1 MLIVTL
7 ILLLCVVLC
16 TFIAYKIF
24 NSRKSEDPMD
34 AVISW
39 VCAIG
44 VGIVT
49 GLFLGGACI
58 GIVASRD
65 ADYKITTIYKNG
77 IDANV
82 TVTANKSVV
91 AFENDAIIEN
101 KNYEDSLTADIFGI
115 TDAADTADN
124 EEVSDGTLVLTKNQA
139 KLSKPL
145 DTVIVNGPLKNAKV
159 ERIDYGTRKLTY
171 KIFGSIV
178 YDTATETVARVT
190 TVHTGD
196 YGDLDKLLNK

>member
-1 MLIVTL
+1 MLIITI
-7 ILLLCVVLC
+7 ILLPCVALC

-24 NSRKSEDPMD
+24 NPRKSEDPMD
-34 AVISW
+34 AIMSW

-58 GIVASRD
+58 WMAASRD

-82 TVTANKSVV
+82 TVTTNKSVV
-91 AFENDAIIEN
+91 AFDNDAIIEN
-101 KNYEDSLTADIFGI
+101 KNYKDSLTADIFGI
-115 TDAADTADN
+115 TDAAEAVDDK
-124 EEVSDGTLVLTKNQA
+124 EMDDGTLVLTKNKA
-139 KLSKPL
+139 KLSKSL

-159 ERIDYGTRKLTY
+159 ERIEYGTRKLTY
-171 KIFGSIV
+171 KIFGSVV
-178 YDTATETVARVT
+178 YDTSTETVTKIT
-190 TVHTGD
+190 TTHTGD
-196 YGDLDKLLNK
+196 YADLDKLLNK

>member
-1 MLIVTL
+1 MLIITI
-7 ILLLCVVLC
+7 ILLPCVALC

-24 NSRKSEDPMD
+24 KPRKSEDPMD
-34 AVISW
+34 AIMSW

-58 GIVASRD
+58 MAVASRD
-65 ADYKITTIYKNG
+65 VDYKITTIYKNG

-82 TVTANKSVV
+82 TVTTNKSVV
-91 AFENDAIIEN
+91 AFDNDAIVEN
-101 KNYEDSLTADIFGI
+101 KNYEDSLTADISGI
-115 TDAADTADN
+115 TDAAETVDDK
-124 EEVSDGTLVLTKNQA
+124 EMDKGTLVLTKNQA
-139 KLSKPL
+139 KLSKSL

-159 ERIDYGTRKLTY
+159 TRIEYGTRKLTY

-190 TVHTGD
+190 TAHTGD
-196 YGDLDKLLNK
+196 YGDLDKLLTK

>member
-1 MLIVTL
+1 MLIITI
-7 ILLLCVVLC
+7 ILLPCVALC

-24 NSRKSEDPMD
+24 NPRKSEDPMD
-34 AVISW
+34 ATMSR

-44 VGIVT
+44 VGLVT
-49 GLFLGGACI
+49 GLSLGCACI

-82 TVTANKSVV
+82 TVTTNKSVV
-91 AFENDAIIEN
+91 AFDNDAIIEN
-101 KNYEDSLTADIFGI
+101 KNYEDSLTANIFGI
-115 TDAADTADN
+115 TDAAETVDDK
-124 EEVSDGTLVLTKNQA
+124 EIDKGTLVLTKNQA
-139 KLSKPL
+139 KLSKSL
-145 DTVIVNGPLKNAKV
+145 DKVIVNGPLKNAKV
-159 ERIDYGTRKLTY
+159 ERIEYGTRKLTY

-178 YDTATETVARVT
+178 YDTATETVAKVT
-190 TVHTGD
+190 TAHTGD

>member
-1 MLIVTL
+1 MLIITI
-7 ILLLCVVLC
+7 ILLPCVALCA
-16 TFIAYKIF
+16 FIAYKIF
-24 NSRKSEDPMD
+24 NPRKSEDPMD
-34 AVISW
+34 AIMSW

-58 GIVASRD
+58 IVVASRD

-82 TVTANKSVV
+82 TVTTNKSVV
-91 AFENDAIIEN
+91 AFDNDAIIEN
-101 KNYEDSLTADIFGI
+101 KNYKDSLTADIFGI
-115 TDAADTADN
+115 TDAAEAVDDK
-124 EEVSDGTLVLTKNQA
+124 EMDDGTLVLTKNKA
-139 KLSKPL
+139 KLSKSL
-145 DTVIVNGPLKNAKV
+145 DTIIVNGPLKNAKV
-159 ERIDYGTRKLTY
+159 ERIEYGTRKLTY

-178 YDTATETVARVT
+178 YDTTTETIARVT
-190 TVHTGD
+190 TAHTGD

>member
-1 MLIVTL
+1 MLIITI
-7 ILLLCVVLC
+7 ILLPCVALC

-24 NSRKSEDPMD
+24 NPRKSEDPMD
-34 AVISW
+34 AIMSW

-82 TVTANKSVV
+82 TVTTNKSVV
-91 AFENDAIIEN
+91 AFDNDTIVEN

-115 TDAADTADN
+115 TDAAETADDK
-124 EEVSDGTLVLTKNQA
+124 EMDKGTLVLTKNKA
-139 KLSKPL
+139 KLSKSL
-145 DTVIVNGPLKNAKV
+145 DTVIVDGPLKNAKV
-159 ERIDYGTRKLTY
+159 
-171 KIFGSIV
+171 
-178 YDTATETVARVT
+178 T
-190 TVHTGD
+190 TTHTGD
-196 YGDLDKLLNK
+196 YADLDKLLNK

>member
-1 MLIVTL
+1 MLIITI
-7 ILLLCVVLC
+7 ILLPCVALC

-24 NSRKSEDPMD
+24 NPRKSEDPMD
-34 AVISW
+34 AIMSW

-58 GIVASRD
+58 WMAASRD

-82 TVTANKSVV
+82 TVTTNKSVV
-91 AFENDAIIEN
+91 AFDNDTIVEN

-115 TDAADTADN
+115 TDAAKTVDN
-124 EEVSDGTLVLTKNQA
+124 KEMDDGTLVLTKNQA
-139 KLSKPL
+139 KLSKSL

-159 ERIDYGTRKLTY
+159 ERIEYGTRKLTY
-171 KIFGSIV
+171 KLFGSIV
-178 YDTATETVARVT
+178 YNTSTETVARVT
-190 TVHTGD
+190 TTHTGD
-196 YGDLDKLLNK
+196 YADLDKLLNK

>member
-1 MLIVTL
+1 MLIITI
-7 ILLLCVVLC
+7 ILLPCAALC

-24 NSRKSEDPMD
+24 NPRKSEDPMD
-34 AVISW
+34 AIMSW

-58 GIVASRD
+58 IVVASRD

-82 TVTANKSVV
+82 TVTTNKSVV
-91 AFENDAIIEN
+91 AFDNDAIIEN
-101 KNYEDSLTADIFGI
+101 KNYKDSLTADIFGI
-115 TDAADTADN
+115 TDAAEAVDDK
-124 EEVSDGTLVLTKNQA
+124 EMDDGTLVLTKNKA
-139 KLSKPL
+139 KLSKSL

-159 ERIDYGTRKLTY
+159 ERIEYGTRKLTY
-171 KIFGSIV
+171 KIFGSII
-178 YDTATETVARVT
+178 YDTTTETIARVT
-190 TVHTGD
+190 TAHTGD

>member
-1 MLIVTL
+1 MFIVTL
-7 ILLLCVVLC
+7 ILLLCVALC
-16 TFIAYKIF
+16 TFIAYKIS
-24 NSRKSEDPMD
+24 NPRKSEDPMD
-34 AVISW
+34 AIASW

-49 GLFLGGACI
+49 GLFLGGFCI
-58 GIVASRD
+58 IAVASRD

-82 TVTANKSVV
+82 TVTTNKSVV
-91 AFENDAIIEN
+91 AFDNDAIVEN

-115 TDAADTADN
+115 TDAAEAVDDK
-124 EEVSDGTLVLTKNQA
+124 EMDKGTLVLTKNQA
-139 KLSKPL
+139 KLSKSL

-159 ERIDYGTRKLTY
+159 TRIEYGTRKLTY

-178 YDTATETVARVT
+178 YDTTTETIARVT
-190 TVHTGD
+190 TAHTGD

>member
-1 MLIVTL
+1 MFIVTL
-7 ILLLCVVLC
+7 ILLLCVALC
-16 TFIAYKIF
+16 TFITYKIF
-24 NSRKSEDPMD
+24 NPRKSEDPMD
-34 AVISW
+34 VIMSW

-58 GIVASRD
+58 GLIASRD

-82 TVTANKSVV
+82 TVTSNKSIV
-91 AFENDAIIEN
+91 AFDNDAIVEN

-115 TDAADTADN
+115 TDAAETADDK
-124 EEVSDGTLVLTKNQA
+124 EVSDGTLVLTKNQA
-139 KLSKPL
+139 KLSKSL

-159 ERIDYGTRKLTY
+159 ERIEYGTRKLTY

-178 YDTATETVARVT
+178 YDTATETVAKVT
-190 TVHTGD
+190 TAHTGD

>member
-1 MLIVTL
+1 MLIITI
-7 ILLLCVVLC
+7 ILLPCVALC

-24 NSRKSEDPMD
+24 NPCKSEDPMD
-34 AVISW
+34 VIMSW

-44 VGIVT
+44 VGVVT

-82 TVTANKSVV
+82 TVTTNKSVV
-91 AFENDAIIEN
+91 AFDNDAIVKN
-101 KNYEDSLTADIFGI
+101 KNYENSLTADIFGI
-115 TDAADTADN
+115 TDAAEAVNNKEMDG
-124 EEVSDGTLVLTKNQA
+124 GTLVLTKNQA
-139 KLSKPL
+139 KLSKSL

-159 ERIDYGTRKLTY
+159 TRIEYGTRKLTY
-171 KIFGSIV
+171 KLFGSVV
-178 YDTATETVARVT
+178 YDTSTETVAKVT

-196 YGDLDKLLNK
+196 YADLDKLLNK

>member
-1 MLIVTL
+1 MLIITI
-7 ILLLCVVLC
+7 ILLPCVALC

-24 NSRKSEDPMD
+24 NPRKSEDPMD
-34 AVISW
+34 AIMSW

-58 GIVASRD
+58 WMAASRD

-77 IDANV
+77 INANV
-82 TVTANKSVV
+82 TVTTNKSVV
-91 AFENDAIIEN
+91 AFDNDTIVEN
-101 KNYEDSLTADIFGI
+101 KNYEGSLTADIFGI
-115 TDAADTADN
+115 SDAAETVDN
-124 EEVSDGTLVLTKNQA
+124 EEVSNGKLVLTKNQA
-139 KLSKPL
+139 KLSKSL

-159 ERIDYGTRKLTY
+159 ERIEYGTRKLTY
-171 KIFGSIV
+171 KIFGFV
-178 YDTATETVARVT
+178 YDKTTETIARVT
-190 TVHTGD
+190 TAHTGD

>member
-1 MLIVTL
+1 MFIVTL
-7 ILLLCVVLC
+7 ILLLCVALC

-24 NSRKSEDPMD
+24 NPRKSEDPID
-34 AVISW
+34 AVMSW

-49 GLFLGGACI
+49 GLFLGGACLMV
-58 GIVASRD
+58 VASRD

-82 TVTANKSVV
+82 TVTSNKSVV

-101 KNYEDSLTADIFGI
+101 KNYEDSLAADIFGI

-124 EEVSDGTLVLTKNQA
+124 EEVSNGTLVLTKNQA
-139 KLSKPL
+139 KLSKSL
-145 DTVIVNGPLKNAKV
+145 DTVIINGPLKNAKV
-159 ERIDYGTRKLTY
+159 ERIEYGTRKLTY

-178 YDTATETVARVT
+178 YDTTTETVARVT
-190 TVHTGD
+190 TVYTGD

>member
-7 ILLLCVVLC
+7 ILLLCVALC

-24 NSRKSEDPMD
+24 NPRKSEDPMD
-34 AVISW
+34 VIMSW

-49 GLFLGGACI
+49 GLSLGGACI
-58 GIVASRD
+58 MAVASRD
-65 ADYKITTIYKNG
+65 ADYKINIIYKNG

-82 TVTANKSVV
+82 TVTSNKSVV

-115 TDAADTADN
+115 ANATETVDN
-124 EEVSDGTLVLTKNQA
+124 EEIDKGTLVLTKNQA
-139 KLSKPL
+139 KLSKSL

-159 ERIDYGTRKLTY
+159 ERIEYGTRKLTY
-171 KIFGSIV
+171 KIFGSVV
-178 YDTATETVARVT
+178 YDTSTETVAKIT

-196 YGDLDKLLNK
+196 YADLDKLLNK

>member
-1 MLIVTL
+1 MLIITI
-7 ILLLCVVLC
+7 ILLLCVALS
-16 TFIAYKIF
+16 TFITYKVF
-24 NSRKSEDPMD
+24 NPRKSEDPMD
-34 AVISW
+34 ATMSW

-58 GIVASRD
+58 MAVASRD
-65 ADYKITTIYKNG
+65 ADYKITTVYKNG

-82 TVTANKSVV
+82 TVTTNKSVV
-91 AFENDAIIEN
+91 AFDNDAIVEN
-101 KNYEDSLTADIFGI
+101 KNYKDSLTADIFGI
-115 TDAADTADN
+115 TDAAEAVDDK
-124 EEVSDGTLVLTKNQA
+124 EMDDGTLVLTKNKA
-139 KLSKPL
+139 KLSKSL

-159 ERIDYGTRKLTY
+159 ERIEYGTRKLTY

-178 YDTATETVARVT
+178 YDTATETVAKVT
-190 TVHTGD
+190 TAHTGD

>member
-1 MLIVTL
+1 MLIITI
-7 ILLLCVVLC
+7 ILLPCVAPC

-24 NSRKSEDPMD
+24 NPRKSEDPMD
-34 AVISW
+34 AIMSW

-82 TVTANKSVV
+82 TVTTNKSVV
-91 AFENDAIIEN
+91 AFDNDTIVKN
-101 KNYEDSLTADIFGI
+101 KNYKDSLTADIFGI
-115 TDAADTADN
+115 TDAAETVDN
-124 EEVSDGTLVLTKNQA
+124 KEMDDGTLVLTKNKA
-139 KLSKPL
+139 KLSKSL

-159 ERIDYGTRKLTY
+159 ERIEYGTRKLTY

-178 YDTATETVARVT
+178 YDTTTETVARVT
-190 TVHTGD
+190 TAHTGD

>member
-7 ILLLCVVLC
+7 ILLLCVALC

-24 NSRKSEDPMD
+24 NPHKSEDPMD
-34 AVISW
+34 VIMSW

-49 GLFLGGACI
+49 GLLLGGACI
-58 GIVASRD
+58 MIVTSRD
-65 ADYKITTIYKNG
+65 VDYKINTIYKNG

-82 TVTANKSVV
+82 TVTSNKSVV

-115 TDAADTADN
+115 TNAAETVDN
-124 EEVSDGTLVLTKNQA
+124 EEVSDGKLILTKNQA
-139 KLSKPL
+139 KLSKSL

-159 ERIDYGTRKLTY
+159 ERIEYGTRKLTY
-171 KIFGSIV
+171 KIFGFV
-178 YDTATETVARVT
+178 YDKTTETVARVT
-190 TVHTGD
+190 TAHTGD
-196 YGDLDKLLNK
+196 YGDLDNLLNN

>member
-1 MLIVTL
+1 MLIITI
-7 ILLLCVVLC
+7 ILLPCVALC

-24 NSRKSEDPMD
+24 NPRKSEDPMD
-34 AVISW
+34 AIMSW

-82 TVTANKSVV
+82 TVTTNKSVV
-91 AFENDAIIEN
+91 AFDNDTIVEN

-115 TDAADTADN
+115 TDAAKTVDDK
-124 EEVSDGTLVLTKNQA
+124 EMDDGTLVLTKNQA
-139 KLSKPL
+139 KLSKSL
-145 DTVIVNGPLKNAKV
+145 DTVIVNGPLKDAKV
-159 ERIDYGTRKLTY
+159 ERIEYGTRKLTY
-171 KIFGSIV
+171 KLFGSVV
-178 YDTATETVARVT
+178 YDTSTETVAKVT

-196 YGDLDKLLNK
+196 YADLDKLLNK

>member
-1 MLIVTL
+1 MLIITI
-7 ILLLCVVLC
+7 ILLPYVALC

-24 NSRKSEDPMD
+24 NPRKSEDPMD
-34 AVISW
+34 TIMSW

-58 GIVASRD
+58 IVVASRD

-82 TVTANKSVV
+82 TVTTNKSVV
-91 AFENDAIIEN
+91 AFDNDAIIEN
-101 KNYEDSLTADIFGI
+101 KNYKDSLTADIFGI
-115 TDAADTADN
+115 TDAAEAVDDK
-124 EEVSDGTLVLTKNQA
+124 EMDDGTLVLTKNKA
-139 KLSKPL
+139 KLSKSL

-159 ERIDYGTRKLTY
+159 ERIEYGTRKLTY

-178 YDTATETVARVT
+178 YDTTTETIARVT
-190 TVHTGD
+190 TAHTGD

>member
-1 MLIVTL
+1 MLIITI
-7 ILLLCVVLC
+7 ILLPCVALC

-24 NSRKSEDPMD
+24 NPRKSEDPMD
-34 AVISW
+34 AIMSW

-82 TVTANKSVV
+82 TVTTNKSVV
-91 AFENDAIIEN
+91 AFDNDTIVEN

-115 TDAADTADN
+115 TDAAKTVDDK
-124 EEVSDGTLVLTKNQA
+124 EMDDGTLVLTKNQA
-139 KLSKPL
+139 KLSKSL
-145 DTVIVNGPLKNAKV
+145 DTVIVNGPLKDAKV
-159 ERIDYGTRKLTY
+159 ERIEYGTRKLTY
-171 KIFGSIV
+171 KLFGSVV
-178 YDTATETVARVT
+178 YDSSTETVAKVT

-196 YGDLDKLLNK
+196 YADLDKLLNK

>member
-1 MLIVTL
+1 MFIVT
-7 ILLLCVVLC
+7 IILLCVALC
-16 TFIAYKIF
+16 IFIAYKIF
-24 NSRKSEDPMD
+24 NPRKSEDPMD
-34 AVISW
+34 AVMSW

-49 GLFLGGACI
+49 GLFLGGACLMV
-58 GIVASRD
+58 VASRD

-82 TVTANKSVV
+82 TVTSNKSVV

-115 TDAADTADN
+115 TDTTDQADN

-139 KLSKPL
+139 KLSKSL

-159 ERIDYGTRKLTY
+159 KRIEYGTRKLTY

-178 YDTATETVARVT
+178 YDTATETIARVT
-190 TVHTGD
+190 TVYTGD

>member
-1 MLIVTL
+1 MLIITI
-7 ILLLCVVLC
+7 ILLPCVALC

-24 NSRKSEDPMD
+24 NPRKSEDPMD
-34 AVISW
+34 AIMSW
-39 VCAIG
+39 VCTIG

-58 GIVASRD
+58 IVVASRD

-82 TVTANKSVV
+82 TVTTNKSVV
-91 AFENDAIIEN
+91 AFDNDAIIEN
-101 KNYEDSLTADIFGI
+101 KNYKDSLTADIFGI
-115 TDAADTADN
+115 TDAAETVDN
-124 EEVSDGTLVLTKNQA
+124 EEVSDGRLILTKNQA
-139 KLSKPL
+139 KLSKSL

-159 ERIDYGTRKLTY
+159 ERIEYGTRKLTY

-178 YDTATETVARVT
+178 YDTTTETIARVT
-190 TVHTGD
+190 TAHTGD

>member
-1 MLIVTL
+1 MLIITI
-7 ILLLCVVLC
+7 ILLPCVALC

-24 NSRKSEDPMD
+24 NPRKSEDPMD
-34 AVISW
+34 AIMSW

-58 GIVASRD
+58 IVVASRD

-82 TVTANKSVV
+82 TVTTNKSVV
-91 AFENDAIIEN
+91 AFDNDAIVKN

-115 TDAADTADN
+115 TDTAETVDDK
-124 EEVSDGTLVLTKNQA
+124 EMDKGTLVLTKNQA
-139 KLSKPL
+139 KLSKSL

-159 ERIDYGTRKLTY
+159 TRIEYGTRKLTY
-171 KIFGSIV
+171 KLFGSIV
-178 YDTATETVARVT
+178 YDTSTETVAKVT
-190 TVHTGD
+190 TTHTGD
-196 YGDLDKLLNK
+196 YADLDKLLNK

>member
-1 MLIVTL
+1 MLIITI
-7 ILLLCVVLC
+7 ILLPCVALC

-24 NSRKSEDPMD
+24 NPRKSEDPMD
-34 AVISW
+34 AIMSW
-39 VCAIG
+39 VCTIG

-82 TVTANKSVV
+82 TVTTNKSVV
-91 AFENDAIIEN
+91 AFDNDTIVEN

-115 TDAADTADN
+115 TDATETVDDK
-124 EEVSDGTLVLTKNQA
+124 EMDDGTLVLTKNQA
-139 KLSKPL
+139 KLSKSL

-159 ERIDYGTRKLTY
+159 KRIEYGTRKLTY
-171 KIFGSIV
+171 KLFGSVV
-178 YDTATETVARVT
+178 YDTSAETVVKIT

-196 YGDLDKLLNK
+196 YADLDKLLNK

>member
-1 MLIVTL
+1 MFIVTL
-7 ILLLCVVLC
+7 ILLLCVALY
-16 TFIAYKIF
+16 TFIAYKIS
-24 NSRKSEDPMD
+24 NPRKSEDPMD
-34 AVISW
+34 AIASW

-49 GLFLGGACI
+49 GLFLGGFCI
-58 GIVASRD
+58 IAVASRD

-82 TVTANKSVV
+82 TVTTNKSVV
-91 AFENDAIIEN
+91 AFDNDAIVEN

-115 TDAADTADN
+115 TDAAETVDDK
-124 EEVSDGTLVLTKNQA
+124 EIDKGTLVLTKNQA
-139 KLSKPL
+139 KLSKSL

-159 ERIDYGTRKLTY
+159 ERIEYGTRKLTY
-171 KIFGSIV
+171 KIFGSII
-178 YDTATETVARVT
+178 DTATETVAKVT
-190 TVHTGD
+190 TAHTGD

>member
-1 MLIVTL
+1 MLIITI
-7 ILLLCVVLC
+7 ILLPCVALC

-24 NSRKSEDPMD
+24 NPRKSEDPMD
-34 AVISW
+34 VIMSW

-82 TVTANKSVV
+82 TVTTNKSVV
-91 AFENDAIIEN
+91 AFDNDTIVEN

-115 TDAADTADN
+115 TDAAETVDDK
-124 EEVSDGTLVLTKNQA
+124 EMDKGTLVLTKNKA
-139 KLSKPL
+139 KLSKSL

-159 ERIDYGTRKLTY
+159 KRIEYGTRKLTY
-171 KIFGSIV
+171 KLFGSIV

-190 TVHTGD
+190 TTHTGD

>member
-1 MLIVTL
+1 MLIITI
-7 ILLLCVVLC
+7 ILLLCVALSA
-16 TFIAYKIF
+16 FIAYKIF
-24 NSRKSEDPMD
+24 NPRKSEDPTD
-34 AVISW
+34 AIMSW

-44 VGIVT
+44 VGVVT

-58 GIVASRD
+58 MAIASRD

-82 TVTANKSVV
+82 TVTTNKSVV
-91 AFENDAIIEN
+91 AFDNDAIVKN

-115 TDAADTADN
+115 TDAAETVDDK
-124 EEVSDGTLVLTKNQA
+124 EMDDGTLVLTKNKA
-139 KLSKPL
+139 KLSKSL

-159 ERIDYGTRKLTY
+159 ERIEYGTRKLTY
-171 KIFGSIV
+171 KLFGSVV
-178 YDTATETVARVT
+178 YDTSTETVAKVT
-190 TVHTGD
+190 TAHTGD

>member
-1 MLIVTL
+1 MLIITI
-7 ILLLCVVLC
+7 ILLPCVALC

-24 NSRKSEDPMD
+24 NPRKSEDPMD
-34 AVISW
+34 AIMSW

-44 VGIVT
+44 VGVVT

-58 GIVASRD
+58 MAVASRD

-82 TVTANKSVV
+82 AVTTNKSVV
-91 AFENDAIIEN
+91 AFDNDAIIEN
-101 KNYEDSLTADIFGI
+101 KNHENSLTADIFGI
-115 TDAADTADN
+115 TDAAETADDK
-124 EEVSDGTLVLTKNQA
+124 EMDDGTLVLTKNQA
-139 KLSKPL
+139 KLSKSL
-145 DTVIVNGPLKNAKV
+145 DTVIVNGPLKNTKV
-159 ERIDYGTRKLTY
+159 ERIEYGTRKLTY

-178 YDTATETVARVT
+178 YDTATETVAKVT
-190 TVHTGD
+190 TAHTGD

>member
-1 MLIVTL
+1 MLIITI
-7 ILLLCVVLC
+7 ILLPCVALC

-24 NSRKSEDPMD
+24 NPRKSEDPMD
-34 AVISW
+34 AIMSW

-49 GLFLGGACI
+49 GLFLGGAGI

-82 TVTANKSVV
+82 TVTTNKSVV
-91 AFENDAIIEN
+91 AFDNDTIVEN

-115 TDAADTADN
+115 TDAAETADDK
-124 EEVSDGTLVLTKNQA
+124 EMDKGTLVLTKNKA
-139 KLSKPL
+139 KLSKSL
-145 DTVIVNGPLKNAKV
+145 DTVIVDGPLKNAKV
-159 ERIDYGTRKLTY
+159 KRIEYGTRKLTY
-171 KIFGSIV
+171 KLFGSVV
-178 YDTATETVARVT
+178 YDTSTETVAKVT
-190 TVHTGD
+190 TTHTGD
-196 YGDLDKLLNK
+196 YADLDKLLNK

>member
-1 MLIVTL
+1 MLITTI
-7 ILLLCVVLC
+7 ILLPCVALC

-24 NSRKSEDPMD
+24 NPRKSEDPMD
-34 AVISW
+34 AFVSW
-39 VCAIG
+39 VCTIG
-44 VGIVT
+44 VGIIT

-58 GIVASRD
+58 MAVASRD

-82 TVTANKSVV
+82 TVTSNKSVV
-91 AFENDAIIEN
+91 AFENDTIIKN

-115 TDAADTADN
+115 TNAADTVDN

-139 KLSKPL
+139 KLSKSL

-159 ERIDYGTRKLTY
+159 TRIEYGTRKLTY

-190 TVHTGD
+190 TAHTGD

>member
-1 MLIVTL
+1 MLIITI
-7 ILLLCVVLC
+7 ILLPCVALC

-24 NSRKSEDPMD
+24 NPRKSEDPMD
-34 AVISW
+34 AIMSW

-49 GLFLGGACI
+49 GLSLGGACI
-58 GIVASRD
+58 MAVASRD
-65 ADYKITTIYKNG
+65 ADYKINIIYKNG

-82 TVTANKSVV
+82 TVTSNKNVV
-91 AFENDAIIEN
+91 AFENDAIVEN

-115 TDAADTADN
+115 TDAAKTVDDKEMDN
-124 EEVSDGTLVLTKNQA
+124 GTLVLTKNQA
-139 KLSKPL
+139 KLSKSL

-159 ERIDYGTRKLTY
+159 ERIEYGTRKLTY

-190 TVHTGD
+190 TAHTGD
-196 YGDLDKLLNK
+196 YSDLDKLLNK

>member
-1 MLIVTL
+1 MLIITI
-7 ILLLCVVLC
+7 ILLPCVALC

-24 NSRKSEDPMD
+24 NPRKSEDPMD
-34 AVISW
+34 AIVPW

-82 TVTANKSVV
+82 TVTTNKSVV
-91 AFENDAIIEN
+91 AFDNDAIVEN

-115 TDAADTADN
+115 TDAAKTVDN
-124 EEVSDGTLVLTKNQA
+124 KEMDKGTLVLTKNQA
-139 KLSKPL
+139 KLSKSL

-159 ERIDYGTRKLTY
+159 KRIEYGTRKLTY
-171 KIFGSIV
+171 KLFGSIV
-178 YDTATETVARVT
+178 YDTSTETVAKVT
-190 TVHTGD
+190 TTHTSD
-196 YGDLDKLLNK
+196 YADLDKLLNK

>member
-1 MLIVTL
+1 MLIITI
-7 ILLLCVVLC
+7 ILLPCVALC

-24 NSRKSEDPMD
+24 NPRKSEDPMD
-34 AVISW
+34 VIMSW

-49 GLFLGGACI
+49 GLFLGSACI

-65 ADYKITTIYKNG
+65 ANYKITTIYKNG

-82 TVTANKSVV
+82 TVTSNKSVV
-91 AFENDAIIEN
+91 AFENDTIVEN
-101 KNYEDSLTADIFGI
+101 KNYEDSLTADIFSI
-115 TDAADTADN
+115 ADATETVDN
-124 EEVSDGTLVLTKNQA
+124 EEVSDGKLVLTKNQA
-139 KLSKPL
+139 KLSKSL

-159 ERIDYGTRKLTY
+159 ERVEYGTRKLTY
-171 KIFGSIV
+171 KIFGFV
-178 YDTATETVARVT
+178 YDKTTETVARVT
-190 TVHTGD
+190 TAHTGD

>member
-1 MLIVTL
+1 
-7 ILLLCVVLC
+7 
-16 TFIAYKIF
+16 
-24 NSRKSEDPMD
+24 MD
-34 AVISW
+34 ATMSW

-58 GIVASRD
+58 IAVASRD
-65 ADYKITTIYKNG
+65 VDYKITTIYKNG

-82 TVTANKSVV
+82 TVTSNKSVV
-91 AFENDAIIEN
+91 AFDNDTIVKN

-115 TDAADTADN
+115 TDAAETVDDK
-124 EEVSDGTLVLTKNQA
+124 EMDKGTLVLTKNQA
-139 KLSKPL
+139 KLSKSL

-159 ERIDYGTRKLTY
+159 TRIEYGTRKLTY

-178 YDTATETVARVT
+178 YDTTTETIARVT
-190 TVHTGD
+190 TAHTGD

>member
-1 MLIVTL
+1 MFIVTI
-7 ILLLCVVLC
+7 ILLLCVALC
-16 TFIAYKIF
+16 TVIAHKIF
-24 NSRKSEDPMD
+24 NPRKSEDPMD
-34 AVISW
+34 VIMPW

-65 ADYKITTIYKNG
+65 VDYKINAIYKNG

-82 TVTANKSVV
+82 TVTSNKSVV
-91 AFENDAIIEN
+91 AFENDAIVEN

-115 TDAADTADN
+115 TNPAETVDDKEIDK
-124 EEVSDGTLVLTKNQA
+124 GTLVLTKNQA
-139 KLSKPL
+139 KLSKSL

-159 ERIDYGTRKLTY
+159 ERIEYGTRKLTY
-171 KIFGSIV
+171 KIFGFI
-178 YDTATETVARVT
+178 YDKTTETVARVT
-190 TVHTGD
+190 TAHTGD

>member
-1 MLIVTL
+1 MFIVTL
-7 ILLLCVVLC
+7 ILLLCVALC

-24 NSRKSEDPMD
+24 NPRKSEDPMD
-34 AVISW
+34 VTISW

-82 TVTANKSVV
+82 TVTSNKSVV
-91 AFENDAIIEN
+91 AFDNDAIIEN

-115 TDAADTADN
+115 TDTTDQAGN

-139 KLSKPL
+139 KLSKSL

-159 ERIDYGTRKLTY
+159 KRIEYGTRKLTY

-190 TVHTGD
+190 TVYTGD
-196 YGDLDKLLNK
+196 YGDLDELLNK

>member
-1 MLIVTL
+1 MLIITI
-7 ILLLCVVLC
+7 ILLPCVALC
-16 TFIAYKIF
+16 TFVAYKIF
-24 NSRKSEDPMD
+24 NPCKSEDPMD
-34 AVISW
+34 VIMSW

-82 TVTANKSVV
+82 TITTNKSVV
-91 AFENDAIIEN
+91 AFDNDTIVEN
-101 KNYEDSLTADIFGI
+101 KNYENSLTADIFGI
-115 TDAADTADN
+115 TDAAKTVDDK
-124 EEVSDGTLVLTKNQA
+124 EMDKGTLVLTKNQA
-139 KLSKPL
+139 KLSKSL

-159 ERIDYGTRKLTY
+159 KRIEYGTRKLTY
-171 KIFGSIV
+171 KLFGSVV
-178 YDTATETVARVT
+178 YDTSTETIAKVT
-190 TVHTGD
+190 TTHTGD
-196 YGDLDKLLNK
+196 YTDLDKLLNK